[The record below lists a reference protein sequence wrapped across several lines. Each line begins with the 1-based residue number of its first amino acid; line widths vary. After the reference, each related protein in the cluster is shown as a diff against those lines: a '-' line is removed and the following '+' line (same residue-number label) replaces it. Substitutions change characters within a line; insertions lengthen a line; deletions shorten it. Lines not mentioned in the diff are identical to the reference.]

1 MAGTG
6 LRLEVRDYTDHANWR
21 WVLTD
26 DGNAVGE
33 HAVKLDDREW
43 QFEAFRDLPGWISW
57 HAAPD
62 RYREDEARIVAEV
75 GDWIGSR
82 VLGPIAPALAG
93 RRPATV
99 RVVLPAE
106 AVNLAFRPLELA
118 HAGGRP
124 LAVQGVTLVTQLGP
138 EDGRNPDPVAGR
150 LRVLGLFSLPEGGQA
165 LNLRR
170 ERHALVNLIH
180 GINATGKAA
189 DVRVLQYG
197 VTRASLQNV
206 LAEGEGWDVI
216 HISGHGAP
224 GTLVLETAEGTPDP
238 VDAATLADML
248 EAARDRLKLVTV
260 AACWSAEHHRHRA
273 APAARPAYRPSG
285 H

>member
-1 MAGTG
+1 VAGTG

-106 AVNLAFRPLELA
+106 AANLAFRPLELA

-238 VDAATLADML
+238 VDAATR
-248 EAARDRLKLVTV
+248 ARHAGGRPRPAQAGHRRGLLVGR
-260 AACWSAEHHRHRA
+260 HHRHRA